1 MRDIHVEGL
10 RKTYGEKVLFND
22 ISFSISEGERVG
34 LIGVNGTGKTTLLNI
49 LANEDSKEAGEIQTA
64 KDYRIGYLK
73 QQPHLNPDQTVFDA
87 IFEGETPILK
97 AVRLFEKAVTNL
109 GEYPENEQYQK
120 QYYQAEQEM
129 NAQNAW
135 NADTEAKTILSK
147 LGVPNLNEQI
157 KNLSG
162 GQKKRV
168 GLAQVLIQA
177 PDLLLLDEP
186 TNHLDFESIQWLE
199 NYLTQYKGSLLL
211 VTHDRYFLDH
221 VVNQMFEL
229 THGKL
234 MTYKGNY
241 ESYLKERAERMDEAQ
256 KQEQKRKQ
264 LYTKELAWMR
274 AGAKARTTKQQ
285 ARIDR
290 FHDLETNL
298 NQVQIDETVELNV
311 EGSRLGKR
319 VFEIKEG
326 ELQLEGK
333 QLLEQ
338 FNLLV
343 QTKDR
348 IGITGLNGTGKST
361 LLNILAGRIQL
372 DSGSLIVG
380 ETVKIA
386 YYTQMTEAMDPN
398 KRVIAYLQE
407 AGEEIETSNGVK
419 MSITELLEQFLFSRE
434 THGTL
439 IGKLSGGEKRR
450 LYLLKLL
457 VERPNVLLLD
467 EPTNDLDI
475 ATLTVLEDYIES
487 FAGAVITVSHD
498 RYFLDKVAEKL
509 LIFKGNGQIETY
521 LGAMTDYY
529 LSQKNEKTMIQTP
542 TKEKAEKKVVVKAK
556 EKTKLTYSEQI
567 EWETIEE
574 AIFLIEAEIEAIQEE
589 MNQGESD
596 FAVLQQLQEKLDQNT
611 NELEAKMA
619 RWEYLSEYIE

>member
-49 LANEDSKEAGEIQTA
+49 LANEDSKEAGDIQTA

-87 IFEGETPILK
+87 VFEGETPILK

-229 THGKL
+229 THGQL
-234 MTYKGNY
+234 MIYKGNY
-241 ESYLKERAERMDEAQ
+241 ESYIRERAERMDEAQ

-290 FHDLETNL
+290 FHDLEENL
-298 NQVQIDETVELNV
+298 NQVQLDETVELNV

-319 VFEIKEG
+319 VFEVKDG
-326 ELQLEGK
+326 ALQLDGK
-333 QLLEQ
+333 QLLDH

-372 DSGSLIVG
+372 DSGSLVVG

-509 LIFKGNGQIETY
+509 LIFKGHGEIETY

-529 LSQKNEKTMIQTP
+529 LLQKNEKETVNTSV
-542 TKEKAEKKVVVKAK
+542 KEKAEKKITEKTK

-574 AIFLIEAEIEAIQEE
+574 AIFLIEEEIEAIQNE

-596 FAVLQQLQEKLDQNT
+596 FSVLQQLQEKLDKKT
-611 NELEAKMA
+611 KELETKMA
-619 RWEYLSEYIE
+619 RWEYLSEYTE